1 MGKREIFGDS
11 LVDYIRVCFA
21 TRRKKQERERE
32 REKERERERE
42 GGELYALIL
51 LIPNS
56 FYERCMHF
64 LRVGRPPLLN
74 G

>member
-32 REKERERERE
+32 RERER
-42 GGELYALIL
+42 GGGI
-51 LIPNS
+51 ICFDTINT
-56 FYERCMHF
+56 
-64 LRVGRPPLLN
+64 
-74 G
+74 